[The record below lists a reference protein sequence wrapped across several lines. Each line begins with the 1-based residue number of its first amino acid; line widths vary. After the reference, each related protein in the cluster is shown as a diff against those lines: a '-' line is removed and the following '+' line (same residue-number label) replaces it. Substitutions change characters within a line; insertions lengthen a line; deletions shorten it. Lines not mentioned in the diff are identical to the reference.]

1 MNMNRLVLALLS
13 ALVIA
18 GCEGGGVDVGVE
30 TVDNSV
36 DNSTNGGGGGGGN
49 NPCASYTPPNS
60 NEVRIGTF
68 DGTNCVY
75 SAAFVGKINPLLVDL
90 TIPFISGVHLFQ
102 GSLFV
107 GQNVETGAAPASGEG
122 PALTIAAGNRL
133 AFSNSADYVL
143 INRGSQIFAEGSP
156 AAPITFTAFSDAV
169 TNTAGA
175 NDVSLWGGIV
185 INGNGITNNCTDA
198 ERAAGQCHV
207 VSEGQPSNYGGDDN
221 ADNSGVL
228 RYVIVKHTGFEVAPG
243 DELNGIT
250 FNAVGSGT
258 TVENVQA
265 YSTFDDGL
273 EFFGGAVNVSKA
285 VVLYARDDS
294 LDFSDG
300 YSGTISEALVIHY
313 RTDGNRCI
321 EGDNIAEARAD
332 GGEAL
337 DTAPQSA
344 PTIRNLTCITSNGDQ
359 GSGLGTHGDSEGPL
373 ARFGARINIE
383 DSIVYAGYGV
393 VANAVDSNECFEI
406 ESDVSLA
413 AAASGTSTIK
423 SSLFACEEAI
433 KGTLANGD
441 ALTEWALGANPSTN
455 GANYSFNTGNVII
468 ADSDN
473 ANVSVLETGTFFTS
487 ASPTDELGNPI
498 SITPVTP
505 VDEGGKLGAVLASDD
520 WTTPWAFG
528 LREENADEPLWFAP
542 SP

>member
-1 MNMNRLVLALLS
+1 MNTTRLAAAVLVAL
-13 ALVIA
+13 AIA
-18 GCEGGGVDVGVE
+18 GCDGGGVDLNVE

-36 DNSTNGGGGGGGN
+36 DNSTNGGNGGGN

-75 SAAFVGKINPLLVDL
+75 SAAFVGKTNPLLVDL
-90 TIPFISGVHLFQ
+90 TIPFISGVHIFQ
-102 GSLFV
+102 DSLFV
-107 GQNVETGAAPASGEG
+107 GENVESGVAPAAGEG
-122 PALTIAAGNRL
+122 PTLTIAAGNTL

-143 INRGSQIFAEGSP
+143 INRGSQIIAQGSP

-185 INGNGITNNCTDA
+185 INGNGITNNCNDA
-198 ERAAGQCHV
+198 ERANDQCHV
-207 VSEGQPSNYGGDDN
+207 VSEGQPSNYGGNDN
-221 ADNSGVL
+221 AESSGVL
-228 RYVIVKHTGFEVAPG
+228 RHVIVKHTGFEVAPG

-258 TVENVQA
+258 TVESVQA

-273 EFFGGAVNVSKA
+273 EFFGGAVNVSKV

-294 LDFSDG
+294 LDYSDG
-300 YSGTISEALVIHY
+300 YAGTISEALLIHY

-321 EGDNIAEARAD
+321 EGDNISEERAQS
-332 GGEAL
+332 EAL

-344 PTIRNLTCITSNGDQ
+344 PTFRNITCITSNGDQ
-359 GSGLGTHGDSEGPL
+359 GAGQGTHGDSEGPL
-373 ARFGARINIE
+373 AGFGALINIE
-383 DSIVYAGYGV
+383 DSIFYSGYG
-393 VANAVDSNECFEI
+393 ASISGLDSNECLEI
-406 ESDVSLA
+406 ESDISLNGA
-413 AAASGTSTIK
+413 AAGTSTIR
-423 SSLFACEEAI
+423 SSLVACEEAV
-433 KGTLANGD
+433 KGTLANTD
-441 ALTEWALGANPSTN
+441 PLTEWALGANPSTN
-455 GANYSFNTGNVII
+455 GADYSFNTGNAII
-468 ADSDN
+468 TDSDN
-473 ANVSVLETGTFFTS
+473 ANVSVLVPGTFFTS
-487 ASPTDELGNPI
+487 TSLTDEGGNPI

-505 VDEGGKLGAVLASDD
+505 PDDGGHLGAVLASDD

-542 SP
+542 AP